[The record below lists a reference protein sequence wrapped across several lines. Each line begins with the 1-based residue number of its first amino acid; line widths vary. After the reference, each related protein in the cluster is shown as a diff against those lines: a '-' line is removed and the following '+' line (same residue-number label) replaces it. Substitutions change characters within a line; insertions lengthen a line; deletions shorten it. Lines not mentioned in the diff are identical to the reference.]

1 VGAHKKAKQKL
12 ARKKHRRK
20 LEQELDRGGH
30 HKREK
35 KEK

>member
-1 VGAHKKAKQKL
+1 MGARKKKKLKL

-20 LEQELDRGGH
+20 LQQALDRGGH

-35 KEK
+35 GK